1 VTEDGGCG
9 VAVRRREQYFTFD
22 AEVYRAWSG
31 RTSVWLDD
39 NPDDGSNGSKLQQ
52 NSSSCCQQE
61 IGRSGEDS
69 GKTVRY
75 IGRDLYMYLYV
86 QQKRGTES
94 MDDET
99 PGSGGGACVLRTAAN
114 DPANSA
120 YPGGS
125 VDRGQNLAA
134 LMAASAAT
142 VLPPCC
148 QQSTPPTIS
157 PPGRKG
163 RARARVYGR
172 RPTSRVLRG
181 GGFYLCYD
189 CLKKARRPAKII
201 PLPGVLER
209 SEENL

>member
-1 VTEDGGCG
+1 MTEDGGCG
-9 VAVRRREQYFTFD
+9 VTVRRREQYFTFD

-39 NPDDGSNGSKLQQ
+39 NPDDGSNGSRLQQ
-52 NSSSCCQQE
+52 NSSSCCQRE

-86 QQKRGTES
+86 QQNRGTES

-114 DPANSA
+114 EPANAA

-134 LMAASAAT
+134 LIGSRCCHRAAT
-142 VLPPCC
+142 VLPTVNPADYIAPRS
-148 QQSTPPTIS
+148 QRTS
-157 PPGRKG
+157 PGPR
-163 RARARVYGR
+163 
-172 RPTSRVLRG
+172 L
-181 GGFYLCYD
+181 
-189 CLKKARRPAKII
+189 RPAADVAGVAGW
-201 PLPGVLER
+201 GVLPLLRLPEEGKTV
-209 SEENL
+209 SEGAAAAEGAGTR